1 MGQISRQNRAYRFM
15 KQFEDLFVASSRFKA
30 GQKLTVKSVGL
41 GSREASGEEVVE
53 FVTVQDE
60 AGNSYTFETGRSV
73 LFDPE
78 YVERDDVAEILMRE
92 LGISEAEAL
101 AGLKQANLFD

>member
-1 MGQISRQNRAYRFM
+1 MGHISRQNRAYRFM
-15 KQFEDLFVASSRFKA
+15 QQFEDLFVASSPFKP

-53 FVTVQDE
+53 FVTVEDE
-60 AGNSYTFETGRSV
+60 SGNSYTFETNRSV

-78 YVERDDVAEILMRE
+78 YAERDDVVEILMRE
-92 LGISEAEAL
+92 LGITESEAL
-101 AGLKQANLFD
+101 AALRRAELFD

>member
-15 KQFEDLFVASSRFKA
+15 EQFENLFVARSRFKS

-41 GSREASGEEVVE
+41 GSREASGEEIVK
-53 FVTVQDE
+53 FVTVEDE
-60 AGNSYTFETGRSV
+60 AGNSHTFETDRAM

-78 YVERDDVAEILMRE
+78 YSERGDVVEILTRE